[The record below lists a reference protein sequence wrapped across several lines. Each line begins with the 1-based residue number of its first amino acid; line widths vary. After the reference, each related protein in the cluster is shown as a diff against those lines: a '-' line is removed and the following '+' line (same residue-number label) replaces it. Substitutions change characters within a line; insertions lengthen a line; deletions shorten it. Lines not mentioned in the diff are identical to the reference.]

1 MRIFYRIDCLWGLFM
16 ILNVSC
22 STMDNEI
29 SVENFVSFFKDKLNS
44 NQTSIEF
51 KIKVTNQSRNPIPD
65 LGVENR
71 SKFIKFYFN
80 GKENYPLN
88 LYNGLEKIDGAKT
101 IPSGSSQEFQ
111 WHESLVY
118 YLDRNVFLHE
128 DEFTVQ
134 WEYRKIKS
142 KILQVNV
149 RNRTVTT
156 LE

>member
-1 MRIFYRIDCLWGLFM
+1 MSQKDQVI
-16 ILNVSC
+16 
-22 STMDNEI
+22 
-29 SVENFVSFFKDKLNS
+29 VENSVSFFEDEQNKNL
-44 NQTSIEF
+44 IRF
-51 KIKVTNQSRNPIPD
+51 KVKVTNQSRNPIPD

-80 GKENYPLN
+80 GKENYPLD
-88 LYNGLEKIDGAKT
+88 LYNGLETMDGAKT
-101 IPSGSSQEFQ
+101 IPPGSSQEFQ
-111 WHESLVY
+111 WHENLVY

>member
-1 MRIFYRIDCLWGLFM
+1 M

>member
-1 MRIFYRIDCLWGLFM
+1 MTLNRFLPFFTFIIIFQFC
-16 ILNVSC
+16 N
-22 STMDNEI
+22 I
-29 SVENFVSFFKDKLNS
+29 SMSQKDQVIVENSVSFFEDEQNKNL
-44 NQTSIEF
+44 IRF

-88 LYNGLEKIDGAKT
+88 LYNDLEKIDGPKT